1 MQNVRQSLGRLSARS
16 RREEPS
22 GSAVW
27 ASSSASFGVSAVAS
41 FSARL
46 PGWYQTVFLTRP
58 YSGLERPH
66 YFLWS
71 RNPRKSSWRRYIT
84 LSAAVSVPL
93 CVTCIG
99 QSATSQMAEALTTSI
114 PSGVVIFQ
122 TRRAQLIKEFSPL
135 PCSRCF
141 SLYAGQ
147 TGAGPNTWGAPVPS

>member
-71 RNPRKSSWRRYIT
+71 RNPQIIMET
-84 LSAAVSVPL
+84 VHH
-93 CVTCIG
+93 
-99 QSATSQMAEALTTSI
+99 AL
-114 PSGVVIFQ
+114 
-122 TRRAQLIKEFSPL
+122 
-135 PCSRCF
+135 CSRVRPSVCHLHWSECHF
-141 SLYAGQ
+141 TDGRTSHHQHPFRGCNFPDK
-147 TGAGPNTWGAPVPS
+147 TGPVDQRVFPTALQQMLLSVCWPNRCWP